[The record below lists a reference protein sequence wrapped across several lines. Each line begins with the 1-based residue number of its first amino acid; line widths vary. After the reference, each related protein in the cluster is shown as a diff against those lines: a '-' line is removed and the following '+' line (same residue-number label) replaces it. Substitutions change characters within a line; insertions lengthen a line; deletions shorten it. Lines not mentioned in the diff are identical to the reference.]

1 MYFCFAMQV
10 AGSRERVG
18 TSNIDMTQLKFDL
31 SLFKSLQCLE
41 VRLYR
46 RKVTRSS
53 IWSYQGFLEKY
64 TGNVRKEIPKDNHVC
79 VQINTTILMEW
90 QMFKVIIMR
99 TVIKHA
105 FYLSTDFQTICSLCF
120 FPMSRLI
127 FRIMTLTSCRFGF
140 EFGFRLA
147 KSLML
152 QNFCMH
158 NRLNSVNFMLPNFH
172 LLCMEWISYC

>member
-46 RKVTRSS
+46 EKVSHSS

-90 QMFKVIIMR
+90 QMFKVIIMH
-99 TVIKHA
+99 TVIQHA
-105 FYLSTDFQTICSLCF
+105 FYLSTDFQIICSLCF
-120 FPMSRLI
+120 FPISRLI
-127 FRIMTLTSCRFGF
+127 FSIMTLTQCRFAHVI
-140 EFGFRLA
+140 EFLHA
-147 KSLML
+147 
-152 QNFCMH
+152 QQIQQ
-158 NRLNSVNFMLPNFH
+158 FMFH
-172 LLCMEWISYC
+172 VT

>member
-46 RKVTRSS
+46 EKVTRSS

-64 TGNVRKEIPKDNHVC
+64 TGNVRREIPKDNHVC

-90 QMFKVIIMR
+90 QMFKVMIMH
-99 TVIKHA
+99 TVIQHA
-105 FYLSTDFQTICSLCF
+105 FYLSTDFDPDYLQ
-120 FPMSRLI
+120 
-127 FRIMTLTSCRFGF
+127 
-140 EFGFRLA
+140 
-147 KSLML
+147 LML
-152 QNFCMH
+152 
-158 NRLNSVNFMLPNFH
+158 LPNVKANFSYYDLD
-172 LLCMEWISYC
+172 LLQIRI

>member
-1 MYFCFAMQV
+1 M

-46 RKVTRSS
+46 EKVSHSS

-64 TGNVRKEIPKDNHVC
+64 TGNVRREITKDNHVC

-90 QMFKVIIMR
+90 QMFKVIIMH
-99 TVIKHA
+99 TVI
-105 FYLSTDFQTICSLCF
+105 
-120 FPMSRLI
+120 
-127 FRIMTLTSCRFGF
+127 
-140 EFGFRLA
+140 
-147 KSLML
+147 
-152 QNFCMH
+152 
-158 NRLNSVNFMLPNFH
+158 
-172 LLCMEWISYC
+172 